1 MAFGLSPKYIQDLS
15 LDDLTSEQFLVL
27 TIEAAKKLDWN
38 VGYTSENGFI
48 AFTKFS
54 MSSWSE
60 EVKIKIDGNIAKF
73 KSECTG
79 SQMVDWGKNKE
90 NIEKLIAKF
99 NELKNSFTP
108 EELAEKYEELK
119 PSLTSKE
126 QDVLSQPPP
135 TTKEKIT
142 SVFAIFKP
150 TQGYFITPIIINL
163 NIAIFILMVIS
174 GVNFLLPDSESLLK
188 WGANFRPLTLE
199 GEWWRLITNCFLHIG
214 VIHILMNMYALLYIG
229 LLLEPRIGKT
239 KFAAAYFIT
248 GITASITSLWWH
260 DLTISAGASGAI
272 FGLYGV
278 FLALLATNLIEK
290 AARQALITSIGIFV
304 VYNLLNGMKG
314 GIDNAAHIGGL
325 IGGLV
330 IGFSYYPSLVN
341 PVLKTRNLIISSTTV
356 VGILVFSFFLISK
369 TSNTVGK
376 YQRIM
381 NKFAEIEQKAMSFYR
396 IPQSA
401 SDARYLRVIKDE
413 GLPNWKEC
421 KNQINKIDS
430 LVNLPLELLSKSVL
444 LKKYCDYRI
453 KSFELMAESIERQTD
468 AFNSQIGIYNNKIDL
483 IIKKLNGEIIA
494 DSLINIKSVLDF
506 APNLPK
512 DILFVVDGRPVD
524 DISNVKPED
533 IKSVLVLKPE
543 VSYQLYGE
551 RGKEGSLMIKTK

>member
-1 MAFGLSPKYIQDLS
+1 MAFGLSPKYIQDLA
-15 LDDLTSEQFLVL
+15 LDNLTTEQFLVL

-38 VGYTSENGFI
+38 VGYTSESGFI

-60 EVKIKIDGNIAKF
+60 EVKIKIDGNIAKL

-79 SQMVDWGKNKE
+79 SQMLDWGKNKE

-99 NELKNSFTP
+99 NELKNSFTS

-150 TQGYFITPIIINL
+150 TQGYFITPIIIDL
-163 NIAIFILMVIS
+163 NITIFILMVIS
-174 GVNFLLPDSESLLK
+174 GVNFMLPDNESLLK
-188 WGANFRPLTLE
+188 WGANFRPLTME

-214 VIHILMNMYALLYIG
+214 IIHILMNMYALLYIG
-229 LLLEPRIGKT
+229 LLLEPRIGKI
-239 KFAAAYFIT
+239 KFAASYIIT
-248 GITASITSLWWH
+248 GITASIASLWWH

-290 AARQALITSIGIFV
+290 AARQALIASIGIFV

-330 IGFSYYPSLVN
+330 IGFSFYPALVN
-341 PVLKTRNLIISSTTV
+341 PESKTRNLIISSTTLA
-356 VGILVFSFFLISK
+356 GIIIFSFFFISK
-369 TSNTVGK
+369 TPNTVGK

-396 IPQSA
+396 LPRTSA
-401 SDARYLRVIKDE
+401 DDKYLRVIKDE
-413 GLPNWKEC
+413 GIPNWKEC
-421 KNQINKIDS
+421 KNEVNKADS
-430 LVNLPLELLSKSVL
+430 LENLPIELVSKSVL

-453 KSFELMAESIERQTD
+453 KSFELIAESIEKNTD
-468 AFNSQIGIYNNKIDL
+468 VFNLLINIYTHKIDL
-483 IIKKLNGEIIA
+483 IIRKLNGETIV
-494 DSLINIKSVLDF
+494 DSSINSLSVLDF
-506 APNLPK
+506 TPGLPEN
-512 DILFVVDGRPVD
+512 ILIVVNGRPAS
-524 DISNVKPED
+524 DISNINPED
-533 IKSVLVLKPE
+533 IKKVFVLNPE
-543 VSYQLYGE
+543 ASFKLYGK
-551 RGKEGSLMIKTK
+551 RGNEGSLIIETN